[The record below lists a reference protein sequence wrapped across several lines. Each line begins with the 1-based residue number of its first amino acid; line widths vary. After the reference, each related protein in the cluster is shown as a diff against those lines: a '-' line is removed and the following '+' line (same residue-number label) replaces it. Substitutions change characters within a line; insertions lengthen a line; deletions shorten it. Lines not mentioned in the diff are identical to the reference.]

1 MFHTLDI
8 TVMHVYILQITDFL
22 DVSSLETTYKEYEKF
37 QRAMKACCLE
47 EEKEK
52 KFEDSEVSKVNVP
65 SKVS

>member
-1 MFHTLDI
+1 M
-8 TVMHVYILQITDFL
+8 
-22 DVSSLETTYKEYEKF
+22 SSLETTYMQYEKS
-37 QRAMKACCLE
+37 QQAMKACCLE